1 MIFCEES
8 LIVIDINPR
17 NTSVKLYDLVA
28 TENQNASKFQEVS
41 FDYED
46 FLLISCS
53 SFVLGE
59 FLKH

>member
-17 NTSVKLYDLVA
+17 NTSVKLYDSVA
-28 TENQNASKFQEVS
+28 PENQNVSKFQEVS

-53 SFVLGE
+53 SSCWGSS
-59 FLKH
+59 